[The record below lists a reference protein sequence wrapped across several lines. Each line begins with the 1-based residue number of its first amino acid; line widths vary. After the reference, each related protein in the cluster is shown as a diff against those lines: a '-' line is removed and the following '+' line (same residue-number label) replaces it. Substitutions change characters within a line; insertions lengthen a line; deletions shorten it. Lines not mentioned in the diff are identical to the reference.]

1 MSKIHKLSPR
11 RILGLAAAAVLSAAV
26 ALPAHALKDP
36 DLSEFDRRIKYIDYN
51 PDDVT
56 PINAVE
62 GLITTITFAPDEVV
76 KDYGSGFNDAWEFA
90 PRGNN
95 FFMKAK
101 AAQGTTN
108 LTIVT
113 NKRVYVFDVRYTWNR
128 KTATYRLIFRY
139 PEEEAARKKAAME
152 RARDLALLKR
162 DPIDTRV
169 TPPKDR
175 DGVEPEHGAPMTAGA
190 LVGTNPAGEAAA
202 EREVSDG
209 YNWDYEMN
217 FGSNPAS
224 KDIAPYAVYDDG
236 RFTVIRFRPGQEIP
250 TVYEVKPEDGELL
263 VPRHIKDG
271 AIVVETVVREL
282 RLRNGQAVVGIY
294 NLGYGK
300 NFKDTPDN
308 TTLPGMKRTFTRA
321 ADRE

>member
-1 MSKIHKLSPR
+1 MNRIHTLSPR

-26 ALPAHALKDP
+26 SLPAYALKDP
-36 DLSEFDRRIKYIDYN
+36 DLSQFDRRIKYIDYN

-128 KTATYRLIFRY
+128 NTATYRLIFRY
-139 PEEEAARKKAAME
+139 PEEEAAKKRAKME
-152 RARDLALLKR
+152 RARDLANLKQ

-169 TPPKDR
+169 VPPKDR
-175 DGVEPEHGAPMTAGA
+175 TAAQTEPGAPMTAGS

-202 EREVSDG
+202 QKNTGDG
-209 YNWDYEMN
+209 YNWDYQMN
-217 FGSNPAS
+217 FGKNPAS

-263 VPRHIKDG
+263 VPKHIENG

-294 NLGYGK
+294 NLGFGRNVK
-300 NFKDTPDN
+300 ETPDN
-308 TTLPGMKRTFTRA
+308 TTLPRMKRTFTRA